1 MKMKEIDRRI
11 FASLNVED
19 GVYYVL
25 VDGCFHSNFITTN
38 DSEAKEIFRTMV
50 L

>member
-1 MKMKEIDRRI
+1 MKEIDRRV

-25 VDGCFHSNFITTN
+25 VDGCFHSKFVAGN
-38 DSEAKEIFRTMV
+38 DTEAMKKFQSMV

>member
-11 FASLNVED
+11 FARLNVED

>member
-1 MKMKEIDRRI
+1 MKEIDRRI

-19 GVYYVL
+19 RIYYVL
-25 VDGCFHSNFITTN
+25 IDGYFYSKFIAGN
-38 DSEAKEIFRTMV
+38 DTEAIKKFQSMV

>member
-1 MKMKEIDRRI
+1 MKEIDRRV

-25 VDGCFHSNFITTN
+25 VDGCFHSNFIVNN
-38 DSEAKEIFRTMV
+38 DKEAIEKFQTMV

>member
-1 MKMKEIDRRI
+1 MKMKEIDRRV

-25 VDGCFHSNFITTN
+25 VDGYFHSKFIVNN
-38 DSEAKEIFRTMV
+38 DNEAIEKFQTMV